1 MQLVPNIRLCK
12 WGTRWPSG
20 PIPCPSGVWN
30 GFLGTF
36 GECSADCKNCGS
48 IPSGLWCGFGT
59 FCNWF
64 GFLSSG
70 VDIDSELIGPAGW
83 CPNSHRWYEQ
93 LLSDLEDLSSLSELS
108 LPILESNSDIF
119 LQLRDLCRDFTND
132 VPFTIF
138 KILLNF
144 ARCSRRWFPTKLDV
158 NGMKKPTILVSYLTI
173 VVNDDGTALPLGHR
187 PNRLQLSEGSDP
199 LACDH
204 HDLTQTWSAIAAVSQ
219 AIFVLTRAFDVAH
232 HWDHEMIAKLIL
244 YNLFSNSRFSLGT
257 TLVAQADWVRDL
269 PITWCRSRH
278 KQYFLLAD
286 NSEYTPTAPTKL
298 RVEKSLKIPL
308 LSQVKYERF
317 PEDCTEESTPAQ
329 QSLVSLSRAG
339 DWDTAEPFCL
349 CSNTAKLLATD
360 PFGGGGNGGWATKT
374 ILDGPELDAASITCL
389 GTGGGSFRAAV
400 ILTRCSVSIQP
411 VEMRLQICWHWT
423 AWSLRLCN
431 HVPCRRCRSM
441 LKQRPGGGPAG
452 LGGWAGSR
460 GRETSSVSSFS
471 HWSSAS
477 PMKPFGQECTGTR
490 WRTHQNCYLL
500 RLSPTTRPMPV
511 DCSPEKSPIEVIF
524 ALFSPRGRFFGS

>member
-1 MQLVPNIRLCK
+1 MVSQLSPL
-12 WGTRWPSG
+12 
-20 PIPCPSGVWN
+20 VW
-30 GFLGTF
+30 T
-36 GECSADCKNCGS
+36 
-48 IPSGLWCGFGT
+48 T
-59 FCNWF
+59 
-64 GFLSSG
+64 
-70 VDIDSELIGPAGW
+70 
-83 CPNSHRWYEQ
+83 
-93 LLSDLEDLSSLSELS
+93 LSDLEDLSSLSELS

-144 ARCSRRWFPTKLDV
+144 ARCSRRWFPKKLDV
-158 NGMKKPTILVSYLTI
+158 NGMKKATILVSYLTI

-286 NSEYTPTAPTKL
+286 NSEYTPTALTKL

-308 LSQVKYERF
+308 LSQVKYRAF
-317 PEDCTEESTPAQ
+317 SGRLYWGINACSTVFGFAFTCRWLRYCWTFWPLLQHCQAPGHWSFWRWWQ
-329 QSLVSLSRAG
+329 RRLGNQDNPWWPRAG
-339 DWDTAEPFCL
+339 CCFNHLFRHRRWILSSCCDPHPLLSFYTTCRDALTNVGTEPLGVFAFAITSLADDAEACWSNDQVVDPQDWVDELAPAVEKPLRSRMYGYSLENAPELLPSEIVPYDPTDA
-349 CSNTAKLLATD
+349 SRLLAR
-360 PFGGGGNGGWATKT
+360 
-374 ILDGPELDAASITCL
+374 E
-389 GTGGGSFRAAV
+389 
-400 ILTRCSVSIQP
+400 
-411 VEMRLQICWHWT
+411 
-423 AWSLRLCN
+423 
-431 HVPCRRCRSM
+431 
-441 LKQRPGGGPAG
+441 RP
-452 LGGWAGSR
+452 R
-460 GRETSSVSSFS
+460 
-471 HWSSAS
+471 
-477 PMKPFGQECTGTR
+477 
-490 WRTHQNCYLL
+490 
-500 RLSPTTRPMPV
+500 
-511 DCSPEKSPIEVIF
+511 
-524 ALFSPRGRFFGS
+524 

>member
-1 MQLVPNIRLCK
+1 MRDPVTFWTHPLPQWRLKWIPWHIWWMFGWLQKLRKCSIRTLMRIWHILQLIWISII
-12 WGTRWPSG
+12 WGGHW
-20 PIPCPSGVWN
+20 
-30 GFLGTF
+30 
-36 GECSADCKNCGS
+36 
-48 IPSGLWCGFGT
+48 FGT
-59 FCNWF
+59 DRA
-64 GFLSSG
+64 GRMVSQLSPL
-70 VDIDSELIGPAGW
+70 VW
-83 CPNSHRWYEQ
+83 TT
-93 LLSDLEDLSSLSELS
+93 LSDLEDLSSLSELS